1 MQQPLALLTRNATI
15 FWEHEVFV
23 DCCHSNTAIYI
34 FSVIFSKKVQSVKIM
49 EKISVLILVLL
60 TNICFIIRM
69 LLLTIPNVSLNL
81 V

>member
-1 MQQPLALLTRNATI
+1 MCMQQPIALLIKNATI

-34 FSVIFSKKVQSVKIM
+34 FLYLFENSVKIM
-49 EKISVLILVLL
+49 EKITVLILVLL
-60 TNICFIIRM
+60 TNFLFCRPYVTM
-69 LLLTIPNVSLNL
+69 PNVSLNL

>member
-1 MQQPLALLTRNATI
+1 MHTKNATI

-34 FSVIFSKKVQSVKIM
+34 FSVFFPKKSSKKCENNGKN
-49 EKISVLILVLL
+49 ISFGLG
-60 TNICFIIRM
+60 FIDKY
-69 LLLTIPNVSLNL
+69 LFYHPYVTLPNVSLNL

>member
-1 MQQPLALLTRNATI
+1 MQQPLALLIKSATI

-34 FSVIFSKKVQSVKIM
+34 FSVFFSKQCENNGKNYSFNLGFI
-49 EKISVLILVLL
+49 EKILFCHPYV
-60 TNICFIIRM
+60 TM
-69 LLLTIPNVSLNL
+69 PNASLNF